1 MAALSKQNYKW
12 IIVITFLGII
22 FVPGLMPA
30 AIFKTIAL
38 VVFGGICLL
47 FEFLYLKDIP
57 ANAPKSEK
65 SQTIL
70 LIFLTIVLLGLNFII

>member
-1 MAALSKQNYKW
+1 MALLSKQNYKW

-30 AIFKTIAL
+30 AIFKTISL
-38 VVFGGICLL
+38 VLFGGLCLI
-47 FEFLYLKDIP
+47 FEYLYLKNIP

-65 SQTIL
+65 NQTLLLIL
-70 LIFLTIVLLGLNFII
+70 LTIMLLGLNFIV